1 MKRILPP
8 IAAAVLVA
16 MPAGAYAA
24 PAHVETAYTSPSL
37 EITYY

>member
-8 IAAAVLVA
+8 IAAA

-24 PAHVETAYTSPSL
+24 PALVETAYTNPSL

>member
-24 PAHVETAYTSPSL
+24 PSQVETGYTSPSL